1 MHRDIKPEN
10 ILLEYNPNSKDSR
23 YTIKVRFYYNFLGGE
38 LDKIEKERERWCDN

>member
-23 YTIKVRFYYNFLGGE
+23 YTIKVSYI
-38 LDKIEKERERWCDN
+38 KIIIRGVI